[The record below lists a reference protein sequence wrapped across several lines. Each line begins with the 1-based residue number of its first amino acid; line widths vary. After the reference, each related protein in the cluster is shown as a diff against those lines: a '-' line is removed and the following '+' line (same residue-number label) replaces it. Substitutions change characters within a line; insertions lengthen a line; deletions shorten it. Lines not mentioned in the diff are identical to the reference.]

1 MDISKRDVKELID
14 NCLSVLLSN
23 DEIVFTG
30 KTKLNSIVK
39 DYYLKTIKNPI
50 IMLNKEIYSMDEP
63 VSFTGTG
70 DFLFVEDVTKN
81 EKEQNILI
89 PGEKDYSFSGSA
101 NFETDNNGIV
111 ASIKDN
117 ILTIHCVHS

>member
-30 KTKLNSIVK
+30 KTKLNNIVK
-39 DYYLKTIKNPI
+39 DHNLKTIKNPI

-63 VSFTGTG
+63 VLFTGTG

-101 NFETDNNGIV
+101 IFETDNNGIV
-111 ASIKDN
+111 ASLKDN